1 MTDYDRD
8 RGAYSPSGETPLA
21 FDARQETQGGGG
33 RPPFALIISAL
44 ILLILVLALIFYY
57 RSGVRQAGQPPVV
70 GAPLGAM
77 SSAAP
82 SSAQPEQEATGLQV
96 YSAEQSAPPANAP
109 TFAPG
114 PEQPLPRAA
123 APAVTPSPSGPPPS
137 AAELRPAAPA
147 PSAVPAAPPAS
158 APVQAA
164 AAPTPAP
171 QQAKPAPKPV
181 APAPKPAAAPAAAT
195 AKPAAAAPAASG
207 GAAVQIGALAS
218 PALADKA
225 WNDVARK
232 LPADMAGRTKRVEPV
247 TTSTGATLYRAY
259 IGGFDSKTE
268 AQAFCAKLKAAGGA
282 CIVR

>member
-8 RGAYSPSGETPLA
+8 RGAYSPSAEAPLA
-21 FDARQETQGGGG
+21 FDARKETQGGG

-70 GAPLGAM
+70 GAPLGQM

-82 SSAQPEQEATGLQV
+82 ASAQPEQEATGLQV
-96 YSAEQSAPPANAP
+96 YGAEQGAQADAAP
-109 TFAPG
+109 TFAPP
-114 PEQPLPRAA
+114 PEQPLPREP
-123 APAVTPSPSGPPPS
+123 APAVTAAPVGAPPS

-147 PSAVPAAPPAS
+147 PSVPSVP
-158 APVQAA
+158 AA
-164 AAPTPAP
+164 AAPAQTAAAPAPAP
-171 QQAKPAPKPV
+171 QEARPAPKPAAA
-181 APAPKPAAAPAAAT
+181 APAPKPAARPAPAV
-195 AKPAAAAPAASG
+195 AASG
-207 GAAVQIGALAS
+207 GTVVQIGALAS

-225 WNDVARK
+225 WNEVARK

-259 IGGFDSKTE
+259 IGGFESRTE
-268 AQAFCAKLKAAGGA
+268 AQAFCAKLKGIGGA